1 MSALWTSGTALA
13 AVGGSS
19 SGSAWEASGISIDTR
34 TLVPGD
40 LFVALRDR
48 RDGHDFVAE
57 AFRKGAAAALVSRI
71 PKGVAQDA
79 SLLICDDVQAG
90 LERLAAASRSRTGA
104 KVIAVTGSAGKTST
118 KEMLRHVLGRQGR
131 THASEASFNNHWGVP
146 LTLARM
152 PADSDFAVIE
162 IGMNRPG
169 EIVPLA
175 RMARP
180 HVAIVTTVAAA
191 HLEAFSGIEEIA
203 IEKGSIFQGLEP
215 GGAALFNADVET
227 APILEAEARL
237 HAARQVGFG
246 EGAHAVLRAERV
258 TLTADASVVEG
269 RLDDGSFLMK
279 VGAPGRHLAMNAM
292 SAIGAASLV
301 GADLD
306 IAVCDIG
313 SWSVPTGRGRRETI
327 LLDPVDS
334 LGIELIDDAFNAN
347 PASMAAA
354 LEVLA
359 ASETAAAAGRAAG
372 GRRIAILGD
381 MLELGSGEALLH
393 SKLAD
398 HPAMEGI
405 DRVICVGQ
413 RVRAL
418 HDALPGE
425 RRRSWFETAEELAGR
440 VHKHLAAG
448 DVVLVKG
455 SKGSRVSLVA
465 EAIRALGKA
474 HARGERKELD

>member
-1 MSALWTSGTALA
+1 MSALWTSRTAQA

-19 SGSAWEASGISIDTR
+19 TGPAWEASGVSIDTR
-34 TLVPGD
+34 TLEPGD
-40 LFVALRDR
+40 LFVALRDK
-48 RDGHDFVAE
+48 RDGHDFVAD
-57 AFRKGAAAALVSRI
+57 AFRNGAAAALVSRV
-71 PKGVAQDA
+71 PEGLPRETP
-79 SLLICDDVQAG
+79 LLVCEDVQAG
-90 LERLAAASRSRTGA
+90 LDRLAEASRARTRA

-118 KEMLRHVLGRQGR
+118 KEMLRHVLRRQGR
-131 THASEASFNNHWGVP
+131 THASEASYNNHWGVP

-152 PADSDFAVIE
+152 PSDSEFAVIE
-162 IGMNRPG
+162 IGMNHPG

-180 HVAIVTTVAAA
+180 HIAMVTTVAAA
-191 HLEAFSGIEEIA
+191 HLEAFSSVEEIA

-215 GGAALFNADVET
+215 DGIALFNADVET

-246 EGAHAVLRAERV
+246 ESAQAVLRAERM
-258 TLTADASVVEG
+258 TLTAAASVIEG
-269 RLDDGSFLMK
+269 RLADGSFLMK
-279 VGAPGRHLAMNAM
+279 ICAPGRHLAMNAM
-292 SAIGAASLV
+292 SAIGAASLA

-306 IAVCDIG
+306 VAVCDIG
-313 SWSVPTGRGRRETI
+313 SWNVPKGRGQRETI
-327 LLDPVDS
+327 LLDPVDN
-334 LGIELIDDAFNAN
+334 LGIELIDDAYNAN

-359 ASETAAAAGRAAG
+359 DSDSSAASGRTAG
-372 GRRIAILGD
+372 GRRVAILGD
-381 MLELGSGEALLH
+381 MLELGSGEAQFH
-393 SKLAD
+393 SELAEL
-398 HPAMEGI
+398 PAMERI

-425 RRRSWFETAEELAGR
+425 RRRSWFETAEELAKR

-465 EAIRALGKA
+465 EAIRALSKA
-474 HARGERKELD
+474 HVGDEQKELN

>member
-1 MSALWTSGTALA
+1 
-13 AVGGSS
+13 
-19 SGSAWEASGISIDTR
+19 
-34 TLVPGD
+34 
-40 LFVALRDR
+40 
-48 RDGHDFVAE
+48 
-57 AFRKGAAAALVSRI
+57 
-71 PKGVAQDA
+71 
-79 SLLICDDVQAG
+79 
-90 LERLAAASRSRTGA
+90 
-104 KVIAVTGSAGKTST
+104 
-118 KEMLRHVLGRQGR
+118 
-131 THASEASFNNHWGVP
+131 
-146 LTLARM
+146 
-152 PADSDFAVIE
+152 
-162 IGMNRPG
+162 
-169 EIVPLA
+169 
-175 RMARP
+175 
-180 HVAIVTTVAAA
+180 
-191 HLEAFSGIEEIA
+191 
-203 IEKGSIFQGLEP
+203 
-215 GGAALFNADVET
+215 
-227 APILEAEARL
+227 
-237 HAARQVGFG
+237 
-246 EGAHAVLRAERV
+246 
-258 TLTADASVVEG
+258 
-269 RLDDGSFLMK
+269 
-279 VGAPGRHLAMNAM
+279 M

-313 SWSVPTGRGRRETI
+313 SWNVPMGRGRRETI

-474 HARGERKELD
+474 HARGEQKESD

>member
-1 MSALWTSGTALA
+1 MSALWTSRTALA

-19 SGSAWEASGISIDTR
+19 DGAAWEASGVSIDTR
-34 TLVPGD
+34 TLEPGD

-48 RDGHDFVAE
+48 RDGHDFVAD
-57 AFRKGAAAALVSRI
+57 AFRTGAAAALVSRV
-71 PKGVAQDA
+71 PEGLAEDA
-79 SLLICDDVQAG
+79 SLLVCDDVQTG
-90 LERLAAASRSRTGA
+90 LERLAAASRKRTGA

-131 THASEASFNNHWGVP
+131 THASEASYNNHWGVP

-152 PADSDFAVIE
+152 PSESEFAVIE
-162 IGMNRPG
+162 IGMNHPG
-169 EIVPLA
+169 EIASLA
-175 RMARP
+175 RMVRP
-180 HVAIVTTVAAA
+180 HIAIVTTVAAA

-203 IEKGSIFQGLEP
+203 IEKGSVFQALEP
-215 GGAALFNADVET
+215 EGVALFNADVET

-237 HAARQVGFG
+237 NATRRFGFG
-246 EGAHAVLRAERV
+246 ESVHATLRAERV
-258 TLTADASVVEG
+258 ALTPVASVVEG
-269 RLDDGSFLMK
+269 RFADGSFLMRIG
-279 VGAPGRHLAMNAM
+279 VPGRHLAMNAT
-292 SAIGAASLV
+292 AAVGAASLA

-306 IAVCDIG
+306 IAVRDIG
-313 SWSVPTGRGRRETI
+313 DWKVPKGRGRRETI
-327 LLDPVDS
+327 LLDPVDG
-334 LGIELIDDAFNAN
+334 LGIGLIDDAFNAN

-359 ASETAAAAGRAAG
+359 TMESSAASGSAAG

-393 SKLAD
+393 SELAD
-398 HPAMEGI
+398 HPAMERI

-413 RVRAL
+413 SARAL
-418 HDALPGE
+418 HDALSGA
-425 RRRSWFETAEELAGR
+425 RRGAWFETAEELAET

-465 EAIRALGKA
+465 SAIRALGKA
-474 HARGERKELD
+474 HAWDVQKELD

>member
-1 MSALWTSGTALA
+1 MSALWTSRTALA

-19 SGSAWEASGISIDTR
+19 SGSAWEASGVSIDTR
-34 TLVPGD
+34 TLAPGD

-48 RDGHDFVAE
+48 RDGHDFVAD
-57 AFRKGAAAALVSRI
+57 AFRKGAAAALVSRV
-71 PKGVAQDA
+71 PEGVAQDA
-79 SLLICDDVQAG
+79 CLLICDDVQTG

-104 KVIAVTGSAGKTST
+104 KVVAVTGSAGKTST

-152 PADSDFAVIE
+152 PSNSEFAVIE

-169 EIVPLA
+169 EIAPLA

-180 HVAIVTTVAAA
+180 HVAIVTTVAPA
-191 HLEAFSGIEEIA
+191 HLEAFAGIEEIA
-203 IEKGSIFQGLEP
+203 IEKGSIFKGLEP
-215 GGAALFNADVET
+215 GGVAVFNADVVT
-227 APILEAEARL
+227 APILEAEASL

-246 EGAHAVLRAERV
+246 EGARAVLRAERV
-258 TLTADASVVEG
+258 KLTAEASVVEG
-269 RLDDGSFLMK
+269 RLEDGSFLMK
-279 VGAPGRHLAMNAM
+279 IAAPGRHFAMNAM
-292 SAIGAASLV
+292 AAIGAASLV

-313 SWSVPTGRGRRETI
+313 SWNVPMGRGRCETI
-327 LLDPVDS
+327 LLDPVDI

-359 ASETAAAAGRAAG
+359 TMEPAVVAGRPAG

-381 MLELGSGEALLH
+381 MLELGSGETLLH
-393 SKLAD
+393 SELAD
-398 HPAMEGI
+398 HPAMERI
-405 DRVICVGQ
+405 DRVFGVGQ

-418 HDALPGE
+418 YDALPGE
-425 RRRSWFETAEELAGR
+425 RRGSWVARAEELSET

-474 HARGERKELD
+474 HVGDEQKGLD

>member
-1 MSALWTSGTALA
+1 MSALWTSVTALA

-19 SGSAWEASGISIDTR
+19 NGSVWQASGISIDTR
-34 TLVPGD
+34 TLEPGD

-48 RDGHDFVAE
+48 RDGHDFVAD
-57 AFRKGAAAALVSRI
+57 AFRKGAAAALVSRV
-71 PKGVAQDA
+71 PEGVARDA
-79 SLLICDDVQAG
+79 SLLICDDVLAG
-90 LERLAAASRSRTGA
+90 LERLAAAARSRTVA

-118 KEMLRHVLGRQGR
+118 KEMLRHVLERQGK

-152 PADSDFAVIE
+152 PPESEFAVIE
-162 IGMNRPG
+162 IGMNHPG
-169 EIVPLA
+169 EIAPLA
-175 RMARP
+175 RLARP

-215 GGAALFNADVET
+215 GGVALFNADVET

-237 HAARQVGFG
+237 HATRQVGFG
-246 EGAHAVLRAERV
+246 ESAHAVLRAERV
-258 TLTADASVVEG
+258 TRTAEASVVEG

-279 VGAPGRHLAMNAM
+279 VGAPGRHLAMNAV
-292 SAIGAASLV
+292 SAIGAASLA

-306 IAVCDIG
+306 IVVSDIG
-313 SWSVPTGRGRRETI
+313 SWNVPEGRGRRETV
-327 LLDPVDS
+327 LLDPFDK

-359 ASETAAAAGRAAG
+359 AIEPAVVAGHAAC

-393 SKLAD
+393 SELAD
-398 HPAMEGI
+398 HPAMERI

-418 HDALPGE
+418 HDSLPGA
-425 RRRSWFETAEELAGR
+425 RRGSWVGTAEELVET
-440 VHKHLAAG
+440 VHEHLAAG

-474 HARGERKELD
+474 RLRDEQKELD

>member
-1 MSALWTSGTALA
+1 MA

-34 TLVPGD
+34 TLKPGD

-48 RDGHDFVAE
+48 RDGHDFVAD

-71 PKGVAQDA
+71 PEGVAQDS

-90 LERLAAASRSRTGA
+90 LERLAAASRTRTGA

-118 KEMLRHVLGRQGR
+118 KEMLLHVLGRQGR

-152 PADSDFAVIE
+152 PSESEFAVIE

-169 EIVPLA
+169 EIAPLA

-215 GGAALFNADVET
+215 GGVALFNADVET

-246 EGAHAVLRAERV
+246 EGARAALRAELV
-258 TLTADASVVEG
+258 TLTAEASVVEG
-269 RLDDGSFLMK
+269 RLEDGSFLMK
-279 VGAPGRHLAMNAM
+279 IGAPGRHFAMNAM
-292 SAIGAASLV
+292 SAIGAASFV

-313 SWSVPTGRGRRETI
+313 SWNVPKGRGRRETI
-327 LLDPVDS
+327 LLDPVDN

-359 ASETAAAAGRAAG
+359 AASDTAAATGRPAG

-393 SKLAD
+393 SELAD
-398 HPAMEGI
+398 HSAMERI

-418 HDALPGE
+418 HDVLPGE
-425 RRRSWFETAEELAGR
+425 RQGSWFETAEELAGT

-465 EAIRALGKA
+465 EAIRALGRA
-474 HARGERKELD
+474 HLGDEQKELD

>member
-1 MSALWTSGTALA
+1 M
-13 AVGGSS
+13 
-19 SGSAWEASGISIDTR
+19 SGSAWEASGVSIDTR
-34 TLVPGD
+34 TLEPGD
-40 LFVALRDR
+40 LFVALRDT

-57 AFRKGAAAALVSRI
+57 AFRKGAAAALVSRV
-71 PKGVAQDA
+71 PEGVARNA
-79 SLLICDDVQAG
+79 SLLVCHDVQTG
-90 LERLAAASRSRTGA
+90 LERLAAAARSRTVA

-152 PADSDFAVIE
+152 PPESEFAVIE
-162 IGMNRPG
+162 IGMNHPG
-169 EIVPLA
+169 EIAPLA
-175 RMARP
+175 QLARP

-215 GGAALFNADVET
+215 GGVALFNADVET
-227 APILEAEARL
+227 APILEAEAGL
-237 HAARQVGFG
+237 HATRRIGFG
-246 EGAHAVLRAERV
+246 ESAQAVLRAECV
-258 TLTADASVVEG
+258 TLAADTSVVEG

-279 VGAPGRHLAMNAM
+279 VGAPGRHLAMNAV

-306 IAVCDIG
+306 IAVRDIG
-313 SWSVPTGRGRRETI
+313 NWNVPEGRGRRETI
-327 LLDPVDS
+327 LLDPVDK

-359 ASETAAAAGRAAG
+359 AMEPAVVPGRAAC

-393 SKLAD
+393 SELAD
-398 HPAMEGI
+398 HPAMDRI

-418 HDALPGE
+418 HDALPGA
-425 RRRSWFETAEELAGR
+425 RRRSWVGTAEELAGT
-440 VHKHLAAG
+440 VHEHLAAG

-465 EAIRALGKA
+465 EAIRALGGA
-474 HARGERKELD
+474 PLEDEQKELD